1 MNQITTTPTQID
13 EDRIAVEAVWLEHR
27 HVKDIG
33 FKDLMLFALRKG
45 REMQHLDDV
54 TEWSNRIAA
63 ICNYKPPKADRDDLS
78 IYDRAPNPRPDY
90 AAQVDDQVRADQ
102 IAMARKAR

>member
-1 MNQITTTPTQID
+1 MDQITTTPTQID
-13 EDRIAVEAVWLEHR
+13 EDRLAVEAVWLEHR

-45 REMQHLDDV
+45 REMQHEHDVVEYLD
-54 TEWSNRIAA
+54 RLAA
-63 ICNYKPPKADRDDLS
+63 IRNYKPPKADRDELS

-102 IAMARKAR
+102 IAMARKPR